1 MKFGYC
7 LSAFVVGCFMTV
19 FMKANAPNEATA
31 SNTEM
36 ISSQTQ
42 VAENASVAPI
52 EMNIQ
57 RQFYGVT
64 KAGETVNQFVCTNQH
79 GVVLEMIDYGAT
91 ISAFRVPDQEN
102 QLVNIVLGCNNLQGY
117 EACTSFFGSTI
128 GRFANRIANA
138 KFELDDGMVY
148 QLSANDGKN
157 QLHGGKVGFDK
168 RVWNSEEIVR
178 DNEVGVRF
186 TLVSEDGDQGY
197 PGNLQVAVE
206 YTLNDENELKIVY
219 VAETD
224 KPTHVNLTN
233 HAYWNLAGAGSGTA
247 LEHQIEIE
255 ADRFVTVDQ
264 ESLPTGI
271 ASVVGTPLDFRFST
285 TIASRLDQLSTEPLG
300 YDHCF
305 ILNRRPGQVSLV
317 ATAKEPESGR
327 TMQVLTDQPGL
338 QFYTGNYL
346 NGQPSSGGFPQHQ
359 AFCLETQALPDSPN
373 QPDFPATLLQPGEDY
388 RHTTIYRFSLK

>member
-1 MKFGYC
+1 MKFGFC

-31 SNTEM
+31 SNTKTV
-36 ISSQTQ
+36 SSKSQ
-42 VAENASVAPI
+42 VAQDSPAAPM
-52 EMNIQ
+52 EMNVK

-64 KAGETVNQFVCTNQH
+64 KAGESVNQFVCTNQN
-79 GVVLEMIDYGAT
+79 GLVLEMINYGAT

-102 QLVNIVLGCNNLQGY
+102 RLVNIVLGCNNLQGY

-138 KFELDDGMVY
+138 KFDLDGVTY
-148 QLSANDGKN
+148 PLSANEGAN
-157 QLHGGKVGFDK
+157 QLHGGKLGFDK

-178 DNEVGVRF
+178 ENETGVRF

-206 YTLNDENELKIVY
+206 YTLNRDNELKIVY
-219 VAETD
+219 AAETD

-247 LEHQIEIE
+247 LNHQIKIE
-255 ADRFVTVDQ
+255 ADKFVTADQ
-264 ESLPTGI
+264 ESLPTGLL
-271 ASVVGTPLDFRFST
+271 SVVGTPLDFRLST
-285 TIASRLDQLSTEPLG
+285 TIASRMDQLNTVPLG

-305 ILNRRPGQVSLV
+305 VLNHRPGQVSLAAV
-317 ATAKEPESGR
+317 AKEPASGR
-327 TMQVLTDQPGL
+327 TMKVLTDQPGI

-346 NGQPSSGGFPQHQ
+346 NGQPSSGGFSQHQ

-373 QPDFPATLLQPGEDY
+373 QPDFPSTLLLPGEDY
-388 RHTTIYRFSLK
+388 RHTTIYRFSLN